1 MLGRGKESPK
11 PVTLPLPSLE
21 GGREG
26 RGFTVKALRSRE
38 QWLEGEGNKHHG
50 RPRVSEEAAPETQ
63 AVLVL

>member
-11 PVTLPLPSLE
+11 PKLPCSLPSLE

-50 RPRVSEEAAPETQ
+50 EAKSE
-63 AVLVL
+63 